1 MHDPLVSVVIPCFNQ
16 GQFLAEAIE
25 SVLAQTFPRI
35 EIIVVEDC
43 SSDGSTR
50 ELVRGMRFPR
60 TVTILNDTNRGVA
73 VTRNTGV
80 RVARGT
86 YILPLDADDRIGP
99 RFVEL
104 ALEKIEDGTADVCYS
119 RVVFFGEEQG
129 EFLTGQFSVPEMLR
143 NNLVVNTA
151 LYRKSAWAAVGGYAA
166 VMRTG
171 LEDWDFWL
179 SLIERG
185 ERFHRLDEP
194 LFFYRR
200 HGESRTDA
208 ARETENGL
216 RKLLFA
222 RHRRLYA
229 QHGLTAA
236 RSQPMT
242 RRETRR
248 TRLRRFTRRLLGGGG
263 DSDAPPKPPIRLHY
277 FNPPDIANFGDQLN
291 VMLLERLTGRPVQE
305 AGVTDAT
312 HLCIGSLLDTF
323 LRRRG
328 EPATEA
334 PPLHVWGAGFIA
346 APGEHPVL
354 GADAGTADGREEF
367 LRPVAVHAVRG
378 HLTRKRLRA
387 MGMPID
393 HVAVG
398 DPGLLARLLVPP
410 RPGGTPPDRPLRLG
424 LVPHYVD
431 VGEPILAELLSRFP
445 SASVVPVTAT
455 PQKFLQQLVACDL
468 VLSSAM
474 HGLIA
479 ADSLGIPN
487 AWMRLSDRLTGGD
500 WKFRDY
506 YSVFGIVPAPLGPAQ
521 LRRLTDDDLP
531 RIAASHPV
539 TAEAVQRI
547 VEDLLA
553 TCPFLRLPADSE
565 IGGRLGQRKAA

>member
-1 MHDPLVSVVIPCFNQ
+1 MRTLASTENLLCCQVSTSAAASRPRKSFRQKTGESPAGRRPLDAGRVEATGPAVAFGAPMAGTGLPPRYCFYTEPTATPPGPASNVVTGSVSFDEAAVADRGSVFVLAESRWLGPAPVPWRPGRLTLHRCVLPVYCSLTSCGSMSRSLFPGRHLVRASSHAACMHDPLVSVVIPCFNQ

-50 ELVRGMRFPR
+50 ELVRRMRFPR
-60 TVTILNDTNRGVA
+60 TMTILNDTNRGVA
-73 VTRNTGV
+73 VTRNTGI
-80 RVARGT
+80 RVARGA

-104 ALEKIEDGTADVCYS
+104 ALEKIADGTADVCYS
-119 RVVFFGEEQG
+119 RVMFFGEEQG
-129 EFLTGQFSVPEMLR
+129 EFLTEQFSVPEMLR

-151 LYRKSAWAAVGGYAA
+151 LYRKSAWAAVGGYAV

-208 ARETENGL
+208 ARETESGL
-216 RKLLFA
+216 RKILFS
-222 RHRRLYA
+222 RHERLYA
-229 QHGLTAA
+229 QHGMTAA

-242 RRETRR
+242 RREIRR
-248 TRLRRFTRRLLGGGG
+248 TRLRQFTRRLLGGGS
-263 DSDAPPKPPIRLHY
+263 DSDTPPKPPIRLHY

-334 PPLHVWGAGFIA
+334 TPLHVWGAGFIA

-354 GADAGTADGREEF
+354 GVDAGTADGREEF
-367 LRPVAVHAVRG
+367 LRPVIVHAVRG

-387 MGMPID
+387 MGIPID
-393 HVAVG
+393 QAAVG
-398 DPGLLARLLVPP
+398 DPGLLARLL
-410 RPGGTPPDRPLRLG
+410 
-424 LVPHYVD
+424 
-431 VGEPILAELLSRFP
+431 
-445 SASVVPVTAT
+445 
-455 PQKFLQQLVACDL
+455 
-468 VLSSAM
+468 
-474 HGLIA
+474 
-479 ADSLGIPN
+479 
-487 AWMRLSDRLTGGD
+487 
-500 WKFRDY
+500 
-506 YSVFGIVPAPLGPAQ
+506 
-521 LRRLTDDDLP
+521 
-531 RIAASHPV
+531 
-539 TAEAVQRI
+539 
-547 VEDLLA
+547 
-553 TCPFLRLPADSE
+553 
-565 IGGRLGQRKAA
+565 